1 MGQDATGIR
10 DILADGR
17 QQQMDLFGYCAW
29 GGGENLLRFCREM
42 RARLR
47 GN

>member
-1 MGQDATGIR
+1 MGQDANGIR

-29 GGGENLLRFCREM
+29 GWGGKFGQILSGDAGTT
-42 RARLR
+42 AR
-47 GN
+47 